1 MPILAII
8 LLFLS
13 ASLHA
18 LWNFLLKKSHE
29 KYIAMGWQVIISGIM
44 SVVLIFFTGLPPR
57 SMWLF
62 AIISMILE
70 AIYFILL
77 SVAYTSHDFSLVY
90 PIARG
95 AAPALLVLWSAIF
108 LHEKLTLGGYLGLAM
123 ITAGMM
129 VIGATTLLQNRGG
142 VPPESGRNKP
152 NLKGILVALS
162 VSLIISIYTLI
173 DGTAVKTGPALSYG
187 LSMFVMV
194 PFVTTPYLTRHY
206 GWGHFVESWNKNR
219 SYLLLGGALGLIAY
233 MLALFAYTFAPLSY
247 SGAIREVSAVIGAF
261 FGWRFLNEQ
270 MGGIRVVGSAI
281 VFAGVLVIAIFG

>member
-29 KYIAMGWQVIISGIM
+29 KYIAMGWQVILSGTM
-44 SVVLIFFTGLPPR
+44 SLVLICFTGLPPK

-77 SVAYTSHDFSLVY
+77 SLAYTGHDFSLVY

-108 LHEKLTLGGYLGLAM
+108 LRERLTAGGYLGLAM
-123 ITAGMM
+123 ITVGMV
-129 VIGATTLLQNRGG
+129 VIGATTLLQRREA
-142 VPPESGRNKP
+142 VPQPGEKKTRW
-152 NLKGILVALS
+152 KGILVALA
-162 VSLIISIYTLI
+162 VSLVISLYTLI
-173 DGTAVKTGPALSYG
+173 DGTAVKRGPALSYG
-187 LSMFVMV
+187 LSMFIMV
-194 PFVTTPYLTRHY
+194 PFITTPYLTRYY
-206 GWGHFVESWNKNR
+206 GWAHFVDTWKHHSP
-219 SYLLLGGALGLIAY
+219 YLLLGGVLGIVAY
-233 MLALFAYTFAPLSY
+233 LLALFAYTFAPLSY

-270 MGGIRVVGSAI
+270 MGGIRVIGSAI
-281 VFAGVLVIAIFG
+281 VFAGVLVIAVLG